1 MSKTDTLTCTS
12 CQKQKHKL
20 RPRKSK
26 LLAGATLFL
35 CTDCFEGKYEP
46 RFAII
51 LHGKQFGLDSVAE
64 YIRNHRYVGDQIKAR
79 ELLGRR

>member
-1 MSKTDTLTCTS
+1 MNKTDTMTCTS
-12 CQKQKHKL
+12 CQKQKFKL

-26 LLAGATLFL
+26 LMPSTTLFL
-35 CTDCFEGKYEP
+35 CNDCFDGKYEP

-64 YIRNHRYVGDQIKAR
+64 YIRNHRYVGESIVAR
-79 ELLGRR
+79 ELLPRR